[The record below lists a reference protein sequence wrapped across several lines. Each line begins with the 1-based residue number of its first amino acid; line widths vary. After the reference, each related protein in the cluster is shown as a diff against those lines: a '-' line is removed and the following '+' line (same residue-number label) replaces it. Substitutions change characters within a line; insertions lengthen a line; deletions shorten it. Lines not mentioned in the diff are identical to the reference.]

1 MTVARAKQ
9 SSLFPRRELGVL
21 LHPTSLFGR
30 EDVGTLGPEAFAFVD
45 WLEQAGVTLWQIL
58 PLTPNGLHN
67 SPYFS
72 ASAFAGNPWLIDLG
86 ILRDNGLLE
95 GAVGGAASCDARIPF
110 GQLPETKLPRLLAA
124 AETFLRRPDHPWQP
138 AFEAFRA
145 REAWLDYTAHFF
157 ALKEALAGAPW
168 WAWER
173 ELCTRRPAVV
183 AQSQAALAHRIGVWE
198 AVLFFFERQWRAL
211 KAYAN
216 GKGIRILGDLPIYV
230 HHDSAD
236 VWRYSDQ
243 FRLDG
248 DAQMTVQSGVP
259 PDYFSAT
266 GQLWGNPIYD
276 WGRMA
281 LDGFSWWIARLRR
294 CVDLTDIVRIDHFR
308 ALSAYW
314 EVPGAAEDARRGR
327 WVRGPGQRFFETLA
341 EHFPAMP
348 FVAEDLGT
356 LDQAVLELRDRNGL
370 YGMRILQFG
379 FDGLPDNV
387 HRPDVFPEESIAYT
401 GTHDN
406 NTLLG
411 WWKSLDAQQRAE
423 VAHYYQFGPAEA
435 PGKVVWSL
443 IEAAIACRSRV
454 AVIPF
459 QDLLVLDER
468 ARMNDPARFVGN
480 WDWRLPPD
488 GLSGE
493 LARSLRRLRDH
504 YR

>member
-1 MTVARAKQ
+1 MNTPPAAQ
-9 SSLFPRRELGVL
+9 SSPFTRRELGVL
-21 LHPTSLFGR
+21 LHPTSLFGS
-30 EDVGTLGPEAFAFVD
+30 EDVGTLGRHAFAFVD
-45 WLEQAGVTLWQIL
+45 WLERAGATLWQIL

-72 ASAFAGNPWLIDLG
+72 PSAFAGSPWLIDLEALG
-86 ILRDNGLLE
+86 EHGLLE
-95 GAVGGAASCDARIPF
+95 GYTPGPVHDGRVPF
-110 GQLPETKLPRLLAA
+110 AELGDTKLPLLLAA
-124 AETFLRRPDHPWQP
+124 AANFLGMPNHPWWP
-138 AFEAFRA
+138 AFQAFRE
-145 REAWLDYTAHFF
+145 RESWLEYTAHFF
-157 ALKEALAGAPW
+157 AVKEERAGAPW
-168 WAWER
+168 WRWEPGLR
-173 ELCTRRPAVV
+173 ERRPAAV
-183 AQSQAALAHRIGVWE
+183 ARSRAALAHRIEVWE
-198 AVLFFFERQWRAL
+198 ALLFFFEMQWRAL
-211 KAYAN
+211 KTHAN

-236 VWRYSDQ
+236 VWRYADQ
-243 FRLDG
+243 FRLGDG
-248 DAQMTVQSGVP
+248 GRMIVQSGVP
-259 PDYFSAT
+259 PDYFSET

-276 WGRMA
+276 WSRMA

-294 CVDLTDIVRIDHFR
+294 CVGLTDIVRIDHFR

-314 EVPGAAEDARRGR
+314 EIPGDAEDARRGR
-327 WVRGPGQRFFETLA
+327 WVPGPGQQFFEALA

-387 HRPDVFPEESIAYT
+387 HRPDVFPEASIAYT

-406 NTLLG
+406 DTLLG

-423 VAHYYQFGPAEA
+423 VARYYQFGPADA
-435 PGKVVWSL
+435 PGTVVWSL
-443 IEAAIACRSRV
+443 IEAAIACRSRG

>member
-1 MTVARAKQ
+1 VTTAAHGKQ
-9 SSLFPRRELGVL
+9 VSLFPRRELGIL
-21 LHPTSLFGR
+21 LHPTSLFGS
-30 EDVGTLGPEAFAFVD
+30 EDVGTLGRHAFAFVD

-72 ASAFAGNPWLIDLG
+72 ASAFAGNPWLIDLEALG
-86 ILRDNGLLE
+86 EHGLLE
-95 GAVGGAASCDARIPF
+95 GYTPGPVHDARVPF
-110 GQLPETKLPRLLAA
+110 AELGDTKLPLLLAA
-124 AETFLRRPDHPWQP
+124 AVTFLGMPNHPWWP
-138 AFEAFRA
+138 AFRA
-145 REAWLDYTAHFF
+145 FRASEPWLDYTAHFF

-168 WAWER
+168 WRWEPGLR
-173 ELCTRRPAVV
+173 ERWPAAV
-183 AQSQAALAHRIGVWE
+183 ARSRVALAHQIEVWE
-198 AVLFFFERQWRAL
+198 ALLFFFEMQWRAL
-211 KAYAN
+211 KTYAN

-236 VWRYSDQ
+236 VWRYADQ
-243 FRLDG
+243 FRLGDG
-248 DAQMTVQSGVP
+248 GRMIVQSGVP

-276 WGRMA
+276 WSRMA

-294 CVDLTDIVRIDHFR
+294 CVGLTDMVRIDHFR

-314 EVPGAAEDARRGR
+314 EIPGDAEDARRGR
-327 WVRGPGQRFFETLA
+327 WVPGPGQQFLA
-341 EHFPAMP
+341 TVAAHFPAMP

-387 HRPDVFPEESIAYT
+387 HRPDVFPEQSIAYT

-406 NTLLG
+406 DTLLG
-411 WWKSLDAQQRAE
+411 WWKSLDAQQRTE
-423 VAHYYQFGPAEA
+423 VARYYQFSPAEA

>member
-1 MTVARAKQ
+1 MTTAAHGKQ
-9 SSLFPRRELGVL
+9 VSLFPRRELGIL

-30 EDVGTLGPEAFAFVD
+30 EDVGTLGREAFAFVD

-72 ASAFAGNPWLIDLG
+72 ASAFAGNPWLIDLEALG
-86 ILRDNGLLE
+86 EHGLLE
-95 GAVGGAASCDARIPF
+95 GYTPGPVHDARVPF
-110 GQLPETKLPRLLAA
+110 AALGDTKLPLLLAA
-124 AETFLRRPDHPWQP
+124 AVTFLGMPNHPWWP
-138 AFEAFRA
+138 AFRA
-145 REAWLDYTAHFF
+145 FRASEPWLDYTAHFF

-168 WAWER
+168 WRWEPELR
-173 ELCTRRPAVV
+173 ERWPAAV
-183 AQSQAALAHRIGVWE
+183 ARSRVALAHRIEVWE
-198 AVLFFFERQWRAL
+198 ALLFFFEMQWRAL
-211 KAYAN
+211 KTYAN

-236 VWRYSDQ
+236 VWRYADQ
-243 FRLDG
+243 FRLGDG
-248 DAQMTVQSGVP
+248 GRMIVQSGVP

-276 WGRMA
+276 WSRMA

-294 CVDLTDIVRIDHFR
+294 CVGLTDMVRIDHFR

-314 EVPGAAEDARRGR
+314 EIPGDAEDARRGR
-327 WVRGPGQRFFETLA
+327 WVPGPGQRFFETVA
-341 EHFPAMP
+341 AHFPAMP

-379 FDGLPDNV
+379 FDGLPDNL
-387 HRPDVFPEESIAYT
+387 HRPDVFPEESVAYT

-406 NTLLG
+406 DTLLG

-493 LARSLRRLRDH
+493 LARSLRRLCDH